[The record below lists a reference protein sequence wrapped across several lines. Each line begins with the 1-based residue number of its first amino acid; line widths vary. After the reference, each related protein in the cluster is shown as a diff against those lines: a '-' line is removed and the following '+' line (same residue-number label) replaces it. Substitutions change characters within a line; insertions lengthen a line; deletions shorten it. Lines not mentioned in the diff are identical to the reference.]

1 MTAIVGVLNKHA
13 VAVAADSAATINGT
27 LGRKVLNQ
35 ANKIITISKYHPIAV
50 MIYSSSSF
58 LGTPWDVIVK
68 LYRDN
73 LKEKDF
79 NSVSDYISDFIKFL
93 SDNSFFCSEG
103 FQRKVLR
110 MHIFRLYQDIERKA
124 IAIIGGEVTDSNKPY
139 LFKTIKDE
147 LSSLKEKLDKSE
159 PCEGLKSYTFEKFEK
174 YSIDILDELY
184 NYIVNHTGASPELYE
199 HAKQTAFSFLK
210 SSFNLLGYTGLVFVG
225 YGKFDIFP
233 SLKSINVSTAFDVFL
248 KYSYDK
254 QSEAVIS
261 ENNMA
266 AICPFAQTD
275 VMETI
280 LTGIDP
286 SVKHFVS
293 DLFFKSLNA
302 YSTLVSNTI
311 KANNGDSILSTAI
324 EKLDISGIRK
334 VFDEAINNIIGKQ
347 YISPLVD
354 TVAYLEKEDMAEMAE
369 SLISLTFLKRR
380 MMSSEETVGGPVD
393 VAIISKSDGFV
404 WIKRKHYFQP
414 DLNHHFFSNYYIK

>member
-93 SDNSFFCSEG
+93 SNNSFFCSEG

-159 PCEGLKSYTFEKFEK
+159 PCEGLKSYTFEKFE
-174 YSIDILDELY
+174 
-184 NYIVNHTGASPELYE
+184 
-199 HAKQTAFSFLK
+199 
-210 SSFNLLGYTGLVFVG
+210 
-225 YGKFDIFP
+225 
-233 SLKSINVSTAFDVFL
+233 
-248 KYSYDK
+248 
-254 QSEAVIS
+254 
-261 ENNMA
+261 
-266 AICPFAQTD
+266 
-275 VMETI
+275 
-280 LTGIDP
+280 
-286 SVKHFVS
+286 
-293 DLFFKSLNA
+293 
-302 YSTLVSNTI
+302 STL
-311 KANNGDSILSTAI
+311 
-324 EKLDISGIRK
+324 
-334 VFDEAINNIIGKQ
+334 
-347 YISPLVD
+347 
-354 TVAYLEKEDMAEMAE
+354 
-369 SLISLTFLKRR
+369 
-380 MMSSEETVGGPVD
+380 
-393 VAIISKSDGFV
+393 
-404 WIKRKHYFQP
+404 
-414 DLNHHFFSNYYIK
+414 